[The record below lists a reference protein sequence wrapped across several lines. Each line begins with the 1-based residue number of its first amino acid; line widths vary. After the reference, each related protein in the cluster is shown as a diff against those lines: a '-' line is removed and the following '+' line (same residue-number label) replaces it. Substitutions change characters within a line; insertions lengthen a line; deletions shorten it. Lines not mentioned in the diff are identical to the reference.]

1 MQQPSATARQAAQP
15 ASTSGHATGI
25 GPAPYGIAK
34 PHAAIAPAM
43 DACATL
49 ASAAPSPVTPTEL
62 VRAPANANA
71 NATPEQ
77 PIASG
82 HDTPG
87 AISAQAIATAA
98 PSAPRSQSMEPL
110 PSPRAVAKSHRRAN
124 SSPHAATGTE
134 STTMP
139 THQPAPSAP
148 SATAIAIADTAT
160 SAADANGAREMR
172 PGCGTQRGAAANGS
186 QTEANTIHVSTAP
199 SPDVP
204 HHAEKSEAAATTHNA
219 APKPNAKS
227 AASDTARPA
236 PVRRESGSDCG
247 ATERSDIGHNIE
259 LEKDLRT
266 PTRTARPHPP
276 PTDERSGLPQKLV
289 AMRDS
294 HPGRRRLR
302 PQQNGKAHSVVQ
314 LGGEV
319 CARSAKPSWIAAY
332 DKQRINQPT
341 TLPPPPPRQAT
352 PSNSRSVAITA
363 PGSLHS
369 SSRCRTS
376 ARASMRAISASV
388 LMCVSFLCR
397 G

>member
-1 MQQPSATARQAAQP
+1 
-15 ASTSGHATGI
+15 
-25 GPAPYGIAK
+25 
-34 PHAAIAPAM
+34 
-43 DACATL
+43 
-49 ASAAPSPVTPTEL
+49 
-62 VRAPANANA
+62 
-71 NATPEQ
+71 
-77 PIASG
+77 
-82 HDTPG
+82 
-87 AISAQAIATAA
+87 
-98 PSAPRSQSMEPL
+98 
-110 PSPRAVAKSHRRAN
+110 
-124 SSPHAATGTE
+124 
-134 STTMP
+134 MP

-186 QTEANTIHVSTAP
+186 HAEANTIHVSTAP

-219 APKPNAKS
+219 APKHNAKS

-236 PVRRESGSDCG
+236 PVRRESGSECG

-259 LEKDLRT
+259 RGKDLRT

-332 DKQRINQPT
+332 DKQRINHPT
-341 TLPPPPPRQAT
+341 TLPPSPPPPQAT